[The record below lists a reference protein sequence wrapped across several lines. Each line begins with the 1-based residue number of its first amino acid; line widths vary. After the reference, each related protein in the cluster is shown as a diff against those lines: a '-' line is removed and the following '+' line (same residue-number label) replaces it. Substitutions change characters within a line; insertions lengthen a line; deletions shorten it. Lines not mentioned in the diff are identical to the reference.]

1 MLVVQDNITKS
12 MGGFIAMLKTIM
24 LSGCGWALQTQVVW
38 CEGCEHLALRRLRG
52 LRDNWRMIENNSQ
65 AVLVV
70 HYSFLETFGRAGQET
85 LDVFCQ
91 RM

>member
-1 MLVVQDNITKS
+1 
-12 MGGFIAMLKTIM
+12 MLKTII
-24 LSGCGWALQTQVVW
+24 LGGCGWALQTQVVW
-38 CEGCEHLALRRLRG
+38 CEGREHLALRRLRG
-52 LRDNWRMIENNSQ
+52 LGDNWRMIENNSQ
-65 AVLVV
+65 AVLVM

>member
-1 MLVVQDNITKS
+1 
-12 MGGFIAMLKTIM
+12 MLKTIM
-24 LSGCGWALQTQVVW
+24 LSGCGWALKTQVVW
-38 CEGCEHLALRRLRG
+38 CEGSEHLALRRLR
-52 LRDNWRMIENNSQ
+52 MIKNHSQ

>member
-1 MLVVQDNITKS
+1 
-12 MGGFIAMLKTIM
+12 MLKTIM
-24 LSGCGWALQTQVVW
+24 LSGCGWALKTQVVW
-38 CEGCEHLALRRLRG
+38 CEGSEHLALRRLRG

-70 HYSFLETFGRAGQET
+70 HYSFLETFRRTRQEA